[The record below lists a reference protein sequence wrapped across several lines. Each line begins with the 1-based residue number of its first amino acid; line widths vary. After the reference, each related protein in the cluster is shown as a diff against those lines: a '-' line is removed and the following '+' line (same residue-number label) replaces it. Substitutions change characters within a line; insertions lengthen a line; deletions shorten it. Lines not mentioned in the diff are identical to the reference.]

1 MKKIIKTRLTGLS
14 ALSLILLPGS
24 VCSAGKND
32 QPNML
37 FIMVDDL
44 GWGDLSV
51 NGGKD
56 IYTPN
61 IDKLFQEG
69 TTFTNHY
76 SNCTVSSPTRA
87 SFITGLYPDLAGV
100 PGVIR
105 THDRNS
111 WGYLSPDVITLPN
124 ALKLAGYNTAL
135 IGKWHLGLEA
145 PNLPNM
151 RGFDYFKGFLGD
163 MMDDY
168 YNHLRHGINYMWLN
182 NHEIRPE
189 GHATDLFTDWTVE
202 YFHKQKE
209 SKTPFFLFLS
219 YNAPHFPIQ
228 PPEEWYRK
236 VLKRERG
243 IDSLRAR
250 NVAFVEHL
258 DEAIGKVMESLKTT
272 GLEKNTLI
280 VFTSDNGGSI
290 PHHASNF
297 PLRGG
302 KQEHYEGGIKVPAVM
317 VWPGKIEPGSETPV
331 LCLTMDF
338 FPTLCEIAGKPVTH
352 AIDGISLWPYINREE
367 PGTSDRVVYWV
378 RREGGRYGGKAYYA
392 VRKGPHKLL
401 QNSPYEPFQLYNV
414 EDDPYEQMPLDTNLP
429 IYNELRN
436 HLSQH
441 IRRAG
446 AIPWQRNY

>member
-1 MKKIIKTRLTGLS
+1 MNLIRKTKLAGLS
-14 ALSLILLPGS
+14 TLSLLLAPCAAIAS
-24 VCSAGKND
+24 EKTE
-32 QPNML
+32 QPNILM
-37 FIMVDDL
+37 IMVDDL
-44 GWGDLSV
+44 GWGDLSI

-56 IYTPN
+56 IRTPN

-69 TTFTNHY
+69 TAFTNHY
-76 SNCTVSSPTRA
+76 SNSTVCSPTRA
-87 SFITGLYPDLAGV
+87 SFLTGLYPDMAGV

-105 THDRNS
+105 TNYRNS
-111 WGYLSPDVITLPN
+111 WGYLSEDATTLPN
-124 ALKLAGYNTAL
+124 LLKMAGYNTAI

-189 GHATDLFTDWTVE
+189 GHATDLFTDWTVD
-202 YFHKQKE
+202 YFHQQKD
-209 SKTPFFLFLS
+209 SSTPFFVFLS

-228 PPEEWYRK
+228 PPEEWYQM
-236 VLKRERG
+236 VLDREKG

-258 DEAIGKVMESLKTT
+258 DAGVGKVMQELKAT
-272 GLEKNTLI
+272 GLDKNTLV
-280 VFTSDNGGSI
+280 VFTSDNGGSV
-290 PHHASNF
+290 PHHASND

-302 KQEHYEGGIKVPAVM
+302 KQEHYEGGIKVPTVM
-317 VWPGKIEPGSETPV
+317 VWPGKIQAGSETPV
-331 LCLTMDF
+331 LSLTMDLL
-338 FPTLCEIAGKPVTH
+338 PTFLEIAGSPVTH
-352 AIDGISLWPYINREE
+352 AIDGISLWPYINGED
-367 PGTSDRVVYWV
+367 PGTSERVVFWI
-378 RREGGRYGGKAYYA
+378 RREGGRYGGQAYYA
-392 VRKGPHKLL
+392 ARKGPYKIL
-401 QNSPYEPFQLYNV
+401 QNSAYEPYQLFNL
-414 EDDPYEQMPLDTNLP
+414 EDDPLEQNPLDTSLP
-429 IYNELRN
+429 IFNELRN

-446 AIPWQRNY
+446 AIPWQRR